1 MTNQFLFTPELL
13 KSCTVELS
21 EKYNIGYSYED
32 DGIYLSVCKL
42 ENGVAAGGV
51 VTIVA
56 TDIIPWPCKDEFD
69 ILKGTV

>member
-13 KSCTVELS
+13 KSHTVELS

-42 ENGVAAGGV
+42 ENGV
-51 VTIVA
+51 VTIMA
-56 TDIIPWPCKDEFD
+56 TDVIPWPCKDEFD
-69 ILKGTV
+69 IVQRN